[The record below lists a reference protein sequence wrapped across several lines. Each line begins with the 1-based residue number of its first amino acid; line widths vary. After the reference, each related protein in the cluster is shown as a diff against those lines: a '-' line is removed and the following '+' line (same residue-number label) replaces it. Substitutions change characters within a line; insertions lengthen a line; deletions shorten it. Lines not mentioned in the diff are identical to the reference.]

1 MESVEP
7 DHVDKHHGPW
17 RAVAMVLAEVQ
28 AHSAARH
35 LHVERRMGLETV
47 LPVDR
52 EAEEINVELARLL
65 NREDAEH
72 RDDAL
77 DVHDLRQRVQTT

>member
-1 MESVEP
+1 
-7 DHVDKHHGPW
+7 
-17 RAVAMVLAEVQ
+17 
-28 AHSAARH
+28 
-35 LHVERRMGLETV
+35 MGLETV